1 MTMFTKEQ
9 DFLRYLRMSL
19 RSDLIKSVYSE
30 LIEKI
35 ETDQII
41 FIPMIDGINLEA
53 KQIIKYENPDYI
65 IPKKD

>member
-1 MTMFTKEQ
+1 
-9 DFLRYLRMSL
+9 MSL

-53 KQIIKYENPDYI
+53 KQIVKYENPDYI